1 MDVRNNHGGCLSDPA
16 LRWLGRLVL
25 GIVSLYL
32 LTQVI
37 GRVMRRVRPGLTP
50 LRAIPSL
57 KMPLRWKFFGTPER
71 ILDRAGISPGM
82 QVLEIGPGQALA
94 RMWNERYPDVPAR
107 SCDEF
112 RSAAGIAN
120 WVAGVVDDGRSG

>member
-1 MDVRNNHGGCLSDPA
+1 MVDVSQIRP

-57 KMPLRWKFFGTPER
+57 NMPLRWKFFGTPER
-71 ILDRAGISPGM
+71 ILDRAGPAPACRSWRSG
-82 QVLEIGPGQALA
+82 QGQA
-94 RMWNERYPDVPAR
+94 
-107 SCDEF
+107 S
-112 RSAAGIAN
+112 
-120 WVAGVVDDGRSG
+120 